1 MRRSG
6 KWGRF
11 SIGSRRKDLT
21 GASLVVRSPSRQP
34 LDRLTGNVTRGTDA
48 AAGTASIEETVV
60 SRTHPARFAS
70 VMTVLLGILTL
81 LVAAA
86 GVYGIVA
93 HSVASRTHEMG
104 YTWRSARRAR
114 AFCG

>member
-1 MRRSG
+1 MLARSEKQPPVAISIHSLPLAEKLCLVQKDGRGICSNSLARPMRRSG

-34 LDRLTGNVTRGTDA
+34 LDRLTGNVARGTDA

-60 SRTHPARFAS
+60 FQNAPGPGSRR
-70 VMTVLLGILTL
+70 
-81 LVAAA
+81 
-86 GVYGIVA
+86 
-93 HSVASRTHEMG
+93 
-104 YTWRSARRAR
+104 W
-114 AFCG
+114 